1 MKLDRSKPFGKI
13 AGDMFIPDGCDR
25 PAHYEQG
32 GMFFDAHDR
41 VIEAG
46 KAVSIVPTEDD
57 DDAGDTD
64 APEMTVAQLLQQ
76 ADMLHWRK
84 FKAHAAKVL
93 GDECPASKAAIIE
106 KLHEVQKTFDA
117 RLAQKKKAAPAQ
129 VVAPVATGNKG
140 VDLAAWA
147 RGQKEYL
154 FGDIRKAIKTQ
165 YGRNVQERDDA
176 VEFLV
181 EQGVVYAEHARKDVI
196 RAPE

>member
-25 PAHYEQG
+25 PAHYEQA

-41 VIEAG
+41 VIEPG
-46 KAVSIVPTEDD
+46 KSASIVPTEDD
-57 DDAGDTD
+57 DDDVVD

-93 GDECPASKAAIIE
+93 GAECPASKSAIIE
-106 KLHEVQKTFDA
+106 KLHEVQKEFDA
-117 RLAQKKKAAPAQ
+117 RLAQKKKAAPAPV
-129 VVAPVATGNKG
+129 VVAATVAGKG

-154 FGDIRKAIKTQ
+154 FGDIRKAIKAQ

-181 EQGVVYAEHARKDVI
+181 EQGVVYAEHARQDVL
-196 RAPE
+196 RKPE